1 MMTALQR
8 AERNIR
14 VGRAI
19 AIVGLVGLA
28 QIYVLAWLYT
38 PAERFQGLAQKIFY
52 IHPPA
57 AYASEMA
64 FVIAGITSILYLWL
78 KDARLDTFAEASAEV
93 GLAFA
98 LVLLTTGPM
107 WAKPIWGTWWTW
119 DARLTFSLI
128 EFLLFAGY
136 FALRSAVRDP
146 GERARYA
153 AVVAIMGMVLVPFIH
168 LTVYL
173 FNTTHPQPVVVKTDK
188 PALPM
193 EMLRTFLTSFVVF
206 TVMYVGFVM
215 ARYGIGA
222 RRVALEMT
230 DAG

>member
-1 MMTALQR
+1 MTDAVQQANR
-8 AERNIR
+8 TIR
-14 VGRAI
+14 VGLAI
-19 AIVGLVGLA
+19 SLLAVIGLA
-28 QIYVLAWLYT
+28 AVYLMAWEYT

-57 AYASEMA
+57 AYASEMG
-64 FVIAGITSILYLWL
+64 FVVAGIASLLYLFL
-78 KDARLDTFAEASAEV
+78 KDFRLDTFAEASAEV

-98 LVLLTTGPM
+98 LMLLTTGPM
-107 WAKPIWGTWWTW
+107 WAKPIWGAWWTW

-146 GERARYA
+146 AERARYA
-153 AVVAIMGMVLVPFIH
+153 AVVAIMGMLLVPFIH

-188 PALPM
+188 PSLPG

-206 TVMYVGFVM
+206 TVMYIGFVT

>member
-1 MMTALQR
+1 MTALER

-14 VGRAI
+14 R
-19 AIVGLVGLA
+19 GLVIASAGLLGLA
-28 QIYVLAWLYT
+28 GVYLMAWRFT
-38 PAERFQGLAQKIFY
+38 PPERFQGLAQKIFY

-64 FVIAGITSILYLWL
+64 FVFAGIASLLYLLL
-78 KDARLDTFAEASAEV
+78 KDERFDTFAEASAEV

-98 LVLLTTGPM
+98 LVLLTTGPI
-107 WAKPIWGTWWTW
+107 WAKPIWGAWWTW

-146 GERARYA
+146 AERARYA
-153 AVVAIMGMVLVPFIH
+153 AVVAIMGMLLVPFIH

-173 FNTTHPQPVVVKTDK
+173 FNTTHPQPVVVRTDK
-188 PALPM
+188 PALPLV
-193 EMLRTFLTSFVVF
+193 MLRTFLTSFAVF
-206 TVMYVGFVM
+206 TVMYIGFVT

-222 RRVALEMT
+222 RRIAREMT

>member
-1 MMTALQR
+1 MTALER

-14 VGRAI
+14 R
-19 AIVGLVGLA
+19 GLVIASAGLLGLA
-28 QIYVLAWLYT
+28 GVYLMAWRFT
-38 PAERFQGLAQKIFY
+38 PPERFQGLAQKIFY

-64 FVIAGITSILYLWL
+64 FVFAGIASLLYLLL
-78 KDARLDTFAEASAEV
+78 KDERFDTFAEASAEV

-98 LVLLTTGPM
+98 LVLLTTGPI
-107 WAKPIWGTWWTW
+107 WAKPIWGAWWTW

-146 GERARYA
+146 AERARYA
-153 AVVAIMGMVLVPFIH
+153 AVVAIMGMLLVPFIH

-173 FNTTHPQPVVVKTDK
+173 FNTTHPQPVVVRTDK
-188 PALPM
+188 PALPLV
-193 EMLRTFLTSFVVF
+193 MLRTFLMSFAVF
-206 TVMYVGFVM
+206 TVMYIGFVT

-222 RRVALEMT
+222 RRIARELT

>member
-1 MMTALQR
+1 MTALER

-14 VGRAI
+14 R
-19 AIVGLVGLA
+19 GLVIASAGLLGLA
-28 QIYVLAWLYT
+28 GVYLMAWRFT
-38 PAERFQGLAQKIFY
+38 PPERFQGLAQKIFY

-64 FVIAGITSILYLWL
+64 FVFAGIASLLYLLL
-78 KDARLDTFAEASAEV
+78 KDERFDTFAEASAEV

-98 LVLLTTGPM
+98 LVLLTTGPI
-107 WAKPIWGTWWTW
+107 WAKPIWGAWWTW

-146 GERARYA
+146 AERARYA
-153 AVVAIMGMVLVPFIH
+153 AVVAIMGMLLVPFIH

-173 FNTTHPQPVVVKTDK
+173 FNTTHPQPVVVRTDK
-188 PALPM
+188 PALPLV
-193 EMLRTFLTSFVVF
+193 MLRTFLMSFAVF
-206 TVMYVGFVM
+206 TVIYIGFVT

-222 RRVALEMT
+222 RRIARELT

>member
-1 MMTALQR
+1 MTALER

-14 VGRAI
+14 R
-19 AIVGLVGLA
+19 GLVIASAGLLGLA
-28 QIYVLAWLYT
+28 GVYLMAWRFT
-38 PAERFQGLAQKIFY
+38 PPERFQGLAQKIFY

-64 FVIAGITSILYLWL
+64 FVFAGIASLLYLLL
-78 KDARLDTFAEASAEV
+78 KDARFDTFAEASAEV

-98 LVLLTTGPM
+98 LVLLTTGPI
-107 WAKPIWGTWWTW
+107 WAKPIWGAWWTW

-146 GERARYA
+146 AERARYA
-153 AVVAIMGMVLVPFIH
+153 AVVAIMGMLLVPFIH

-173 FNTTHPQPVVVKTDK
+173 FNTTHPQPVVVRTDK
-188 PALPM
+188 PALPLV
-193 EMLRTFLTSFVVF
+193 MLRTFLMSFAVF
-206 TVMYVGFVM
+206 TVMYIGFVT

-222 RRVALEMT
+222 RRIARELT

>member
-1 MMTALQR
+1 MTNAVQQANR
-8 AERNIR
+8 TIR
-14 VGRAI
+14 I
-19 AIVGLVGLA
+19 GLA
-28 QIYVLAWLYT
+28 LSLLAVIGLAAVYLMAWEYT

-57 AYASEMA
+57 AYASEMG
-64 FVIAGITSILYLWL
+64 FVVAGIASLLYLFL
-78 KDARLDTFAEASAEV
+78 KDFRLDTFAEASAEV

-98 LVLLTTGPM
+98 LMLLTTGPM
-107 WAKPIWGTWWTW
+107 WAKPIWGAWWTW

-146 GERARYA
+146 AERARYA
-153 AVVAIMGMVLVPFIH
+153 AVVAIMGMLLVPFIH

-188 PALPM
+188 PPLPG

-206 TVMYVGFVM
+206 TVMYIGFVT

>member
-1 MMTALQR
+1 MTTDLQKADR
-8 AERNIR
+8 SIR
-14 VGRAI
+14 TGLMI
-19 AIVGLVGLA
+19 GLVSMIGLA
-28 QIYVLAWLYT
+28 GVYLMAWQYT
-38 PAERFQGLAQKIFY
+38 PIERFQGLAQKIFY

-64 FVIAGITSILYLWL
+64 FVIAGIASILYLLL
-78 KDARLDTFAEASAEV
+78 KDDRLDTFAEASAEV

-107 WAKPIWGTWWTW
+107 WGRPIWGHWWTW

-128 EFLLFAGY
+128 EFLLFSGY

-146 GERARYA
+146 AERARYA
-153 AVVAIMGMVLVPFIH
+153 AVVAIMGMLLVPFIH

-173 FNTTHPQPVVVKTDK
+173 FNTTHPQPVVVKTNR
-188 PALPM
+188 PSLPP

-222 RRVALEMT
+222 RRIALEMN

>member
-1 MMTALQR
+1 MTALER

-14 VGRAI
+14 R
-19 AIVGLVGLA
+19 GLVIASAGLLGLA
-28 QIYVLAWLYT
+28 GVYLMAWRFT
-38 PAERFQGLAQKIFY
+38 PPERFQGLAQKIFY

-64 FVIAGITSILYLWL
+64 FVFAGIASLLYLLL
-78 KDARLDTFAEASAEV
+78 KDERFDTFAEASAEV

-98 LVLLTTGPM
+98 LVLLTTGPI
-107 WAKPIWGTWWTW
+107 WAKPIWGAWWTW

-136 FALRSAVRDP
+136 FARRSAVRDP
-146 GERARYA
+146 AERARYA
-153 AVVAIMGMVLVPFIH
+153 AVVAIMGMLLVPFIH

-173 FNTTHPQPVVVKTDK
+173 FNTTHPQPVVVRTDK
-188 PALPM
+188 PALPLV
-193 EMLRTFLTSFVVF
+193 MLRTFLTSFAVF
-206 TVMYVGFVM
+206 TVMYIGFVT

-222 RRVALEMT
+222 RRIAREMT

>member
-1 MMTALQR
+1 MTTDLEKAD
-8 AERNIR
+8 RNIR
-14 VGRAI
+14 RGLAI
-19 AIVGLVGLA
+19 ALVGMAGLA
-28 QIYVLAWLYT
+28 GVYLMAWQYT
-38 PAERFQGLAQKIFY
+38 PDERFQGLAQKIFY

-57 AYASEMA
+57 AYVSEMA

-78 KDARLDTFAEASAEV
+78 KDARLDAFAEASAEV
-93 GLAFA
+93 GLVFA

-107 WAKPIWGTWWTW
+107 WAKPIWGAWWTW

-136 FALRSAVRDP
+136 FALRSAIRDP
-146 GERARYA
+146 AERARYA
-153 AVVAIMGMVLVPFIH
+153 AVVAIMGMLLVPFIH

-173 FNTTHPQPVVVKTDK
+173 FNTTHPQPVVVKTDR
-188 PALPM
+188 PSLPS

-206 TVMYVGFVM
+206 TVMYIGFVT

-222 RRVALEMT
+222 RRVAQEVT

>member
-1 MMTALQR
+1 MTALER
-8 AERNIR
+8 AERNVR
-14 VGRAI
+14 R
-19 AIVGLVGLA
+19 GLVIASAGLLGLA
-28 QIYVLAWLYT
+28 GVYLMAWRFT
-38 PAERFQGLAQKIFY
+38 PPERFQGLAQKIFY

-64 FVIAGITSILYLWL
+64 FVFAGIASLLYLLL
-78 KDARLDTFAEASAEV
+78 KDERFDTFAEASAEV

-98 LVLLTTGPM
+98 LVLLTTGPI
-107 WAKPIWGTWWTW
+107 WAKPIWGAWWTW

-146 GERARYA
+146 AERARYA
-153 AVVAIMGMVLVPFIH
+153 AVVAIMGMLLVPFIH

-173 FNTTHPQPVVVKTDK
+173 FNTTHPQPVVVRTDK
-188 PALPM
+188 PALPLV
-193 EMLRTFLTSFVVF
+193 MLRTFLTSFAVF
-206 TVMYVGFVM
+206 TVMYIGFVT

-222 RRVALEMT
+222 RRIAREMT

>member
-1 MMTALQR
+1 MTNDVQR
-8 AERNIR
+8 ANRTIR
-14 VGRAI
+14 VGLALSLNGMI
-19 AIVGLVGLA
+19 GLA
-28 QIYVLAWLYT
+28 AVYVMAWGYT

-57 AYASEMA
+57 AYASEMG
-64 FVIAGITSILYLWL
+64 FVIAGIASLLYLFL
-78 KDARLDTFAEASAEV
+78 KDFRLDTFAEASAEV

-107 WAKPIWGTWWTW
+107 WAKPIWGAWWTW

-146 GERARYA
+146 AERARYA
-153 AVVAIMGMVLVPFIH
+153 AVVAIMGMLLVPFIH

-173 FNTTHPQPVVVKTDK
+173 FNTTHPQPVVVKTNR
-188 PALPM
+188 PSLPG

-206 TVMYVGFVM
+206 TVMYIGFVT

>member
-1 MMTALQR
+1 MTDAVQQANR
-8 AERNIR
+8 TIR
-14 VGRAI
+14 VGLAI
-19 AIVGLVGLA
+19 SLLAVIGLA
-28 QIYVLAWLYT
+28 AIYLMAWEYT

-57 AYASEMA
+57 AYASEMG
-64 FVIAGITSILYLWL
+64 FVVAGIASLLYLFL
-78 KDARLDTFAEASAEV
+78 KDFRLDTFAEASAEV

-98 LVLLTTGPM
+98 LMLLTTGPM
-107 WAKPIWGTWWTW
+107 WAKPIWGAWWTW

-146 GERARYA
+146 AERARYA
-153 AVVAIMGMVLVPFIH
+153 AVVAIMGMLLVPFIH

-188 PALPM
+188 PSLPG

-206 TVMYVGFVM
+206 TVMYIGFVT